1 MRTCAST
8 LSLTVLGA
16 GACAQIAGLPDY
28 STGGLPAQ
36 GGATPLVQTEASADE
51 ASEATGEG
59 ATGEGQ
65 GEGDA
70 GPAEDLHPA
79 SGDDEGGSDASE
91 PTDGGQPTDG
101 SVPSDANLVP
111 DGYTCGPGTCGGCCS
126 TKGDCV
132 GGQSVATCG
141 VGGQKCQDCTS
152 SGACSEGTCTT
163 PPPDAGPPPMCVV
176 ASCSTGNCA
185 GFPIQGACCKSDQT
199 CGCQW
204 TVFAPCL

>member
-70 GPAEDLHPA
+70 GPAEDSA
-79 SGDDEGGSDASE
+79 SG
-91 PTDGGQPTDG
+91 
-101 SVPSDANLVP
+101 
-111 DGYTCGPGTCGGCCS
+111 
-126 TKGDCV
+126 V
-132 GGQSVATCG
+132 GRRRRRQ
-141 VGGQKCQDCTS
+141 
-152 SGACSEGTCTT
+152 
-163 PPPDAGPPPMCVV
+163 
-176 ASCSTGNCA
+176 
-185 GFPIQGACCKSDQT
+185 
-199 CGCQW
+199 
-204 TVFAPCL
+204 